1 MADVAGLFWITSPHV
16 FSEFLFSEE
25 EEILLKDSEE
35 DELVLLSRCC
45 VFSTRKWARISQYF
59 EATVPRYHCD
69 VFRSHFRMT
78 ASVFEML
85 NRLLST
91 SKHTPKANR
100 FGKPCID
107 TQKQIVVAIY
117 WALANQESSR
127 QIADRF
133 DVSMSSVSRCLRRV
147 TKALVDNRS
156 DLIQWDDFGVT
167 DKEFGKF
174 FLKFHVFSAAPCS
187 FVVLLNLL
195 KFFFELFP
203 FIITLF
209 PGYLNLRFFV
219 KFFSDSLPY
228 HIFTHFDFAKKI
240 ILFFSQGN

>member
-1 MADVAGLFWITSPHV
+1 MADVEGLFWITSPHV

-25 EEILLKDSEE
+25 EEILLEDSEE
-35 DELVLLSRCC
+35 DEFVMLSSCC
-45 VFSTRKWARISQYF
+45 VFSRRKWTRISQYF

-91 SKHTPKANR
+91 SEHIPKANR

-107 TQKQIVVAIY
+107 TQKQIAVAI

-147 TKALVDNRS
+147 TKALVDIRS
-156 DLIQWDDFGVT
+156 DLIQWPRGR
-167 DKEFGKF
+167 KL
-174 FLKFHVFSAAPCS
+174 FLF
-187 FVVLLNLL
+187 LLS
-195 KFFFELFP
+195 
-203 FIITLF
+203 
-209 PGYLNLRFFV
+209 V
-219 KFFSDSLPY
+219 K
-228 HIFTHFDFAKKI
+228 
-240 ILFFSQGN
+240 